1 MDDVYGKH
9 RKARDRTQIDPHDSL
24 EIRYWATMLHCMEAE
39 LQAALDAVGPNTDD
53 VRKYLE
59 ES

>member
-9 RKARDRTQIDPHDSL
+9 RSARDRTQIAARDSL
-24 EIRYWATMLHCMEAE
+24 EIRYWATMLRCTEAE
-39 LQAALDAVGPNTDD
+39 LRAALDAVGPNTDD
-53 VRKYLE
+53 VRKHLE